1 MLEFNLVSNG
11 KSLPAS
17 FAFQATEWI
26 RRRSAD
32 AKIITH
38 FKRSCNNVAINS
50 YFTAVTLFA
59 YSRIVLT
66 LLIQL
71 GSNQNRFTAP
81 KSFNIF
87 LFYLGALG
95 LSVVKNYLLMD
106 CNYAYS
112 GMSI

>member
-1 MLEFNLVSNG
+1 MIIKWKIFGLNNIFLRFISLKTFEVKVMLQFNLVSNG

-50 YFTAVTLFA
+50 
-59 YSRIVLT
+59 
-66 LLIQL
+66 
-71 GSNQNRFTAP
+71 
-81 KSFNIF
+81 
-87 LFYLGALG
+87 
-95 LSVVKNYLLMD
+95 
-106 CNYAYS
+106 
-112 GMSI
+112 